1 MVKTLACEVE
11 RFDLHPYPYPVRLYI
26 FSISAKKLVFIYS
39 FLSRFQPYKGQEGTM
54 KGSDD
59 IMDERYRNMEF
70 FYGIRDI
77 VAIKFILA

>member
-1 MVKTLACEVE
+1 
-11 RFDLHPYPYPVRLYI
+11 
-26 FSISAKKLVFIYS
+26 
-39 FLSRFQPYKGQEGTM
+39 M

-70 FYGIRDI
+70 FYGIRNI